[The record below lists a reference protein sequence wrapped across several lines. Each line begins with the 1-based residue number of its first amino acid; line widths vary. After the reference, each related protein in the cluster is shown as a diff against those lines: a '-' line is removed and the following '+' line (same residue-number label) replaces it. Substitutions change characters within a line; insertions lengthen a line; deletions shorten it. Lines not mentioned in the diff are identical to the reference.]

1 MNEQAVPLSDAPTG
15 RTVWVVQVVLIVAF
29 AALGIMKLV
38 MSIES
43 LTTVMIWPGQVA
55 PWLVRFNG
63 AAELLGA
70 LGLALPAIT
79 GIAPWLMRWAAFG
92 LAAVMVLALG
102 YNLMLFKGMMLL
114 PNLVLLVLALYVG
127 VRRM

>member
-1 MNEQAVPLSDAPTG
+1 MNEHAVPIADARTG
-15 RTVWVVQVVLIVAF
+15 RTVWVVQVMLSIVFAVLGV
-29 AALGIMKLV
+29 MKLV

-43 LTTVMIWPGQVA
+43 LAQFMIWPAQVA

-63 AAELLGA
+63 AAELIGA
-70 LGLALPAIT
+70 LGLVLPAIT

-102 YNLMLFKGMMLL
+102 YNLMLFQGVMLL
-114 PNLVLLVLALYVG
+114 PNLILLVMALYVG

>member
-1 MNEQAVPLSDAPTG
+1 MNEQAVPLFDARTG
-15 RTVWVVQVVLIVAF
+15 RTVWVVQVVLIIAF
-29 AALGIMKLV
+29 AVLGLMKLI

-43 LTTVMIWPGQVA
+43 LTNLMIWPGQVA

-70 LGLALPAIT
+70 LGLFLPALT
-79 GIAPWLMRWAAFG
+79 AIAPWLMRWAAFG

-102 YNLMLFKGMMLL
+102 YNLMLFQGVMLL
-114 PNLVLLVLALYVG
+114 PNLALLVMALYVG